1 MNLNDLNPMQRRA
14 AETLVGPVLILAG
27 AGSGKTRTLTYRV
40 ANLLE
45 HGVKAWHIL
54 ALTFTNKA
62 AREMRERIERLAG
75 ADAGEAWIG
84 TFHSICCRILRRD
97 IEKLGYERSFTIYD
111 DDDQQRVIKA
121 VLKELDIDEKFL
133 PPKAVSADISDA
145 KNRLLSPD
153 EWLQKRGGDY
163 RSQKTHDVMTRYEQ
177 RLRAANALD
186 FDDLLVKTLQLFV
199 EHPPV
204 LEYYQSRFQYV
215 HVDEYQDTNYAQYQL
230 VRLITRESRNLCV
243 VGDDDQSIYG
253 WRGADIRNILDFEK
267 DFPDATVIK
276 LEQNYRST
284 ANILDAANQIIA
296 HNEGR
301 KEKELWTE
309 DGEGEKIT
317 LYAAADE
324 RDEAAWICQRIRQ
337 LQRGGTPYGSI
348 AILYRMHALS
358 RVLEETLM
366 RAGIP
371 YHVYGGTR
379 FYDRREVRDVLA
391 YLRLIQNPADDI
403 SLSRIINVPK
413 RAIGDSTVE
422 QLTQYARQNDMSL
435 YAAVAA
441 PPDTLASRARKSV
454 NDFSSLIV
462 SLLLAKE
469 TLPLSEFVQK
479 VIDDSG
485 LIAQYQK
492 EENEENQARIENIR
506 EFMGAVTEFE
516 QKSED
521 KSLFAFLE
529 NVALVTELD
538 NQDSAPSFVTMMT
551 LHSAKGLE
559 YDAVFMSGMEEGIFP
574 SARAMQ
580 EDNRVEEERRLC
592 YVGVTRARKL
602 LHLSYARRRML
613 FNQMQFNAPSCFL
626 QEIPKRLIRE
636 EQSSAAQS
644 ASYGYGAPAARGAG
658 WGSYGGSGMRRQGG
672 YQDNESRPQY
682 GYGDTMPQRRAPAPK
697 APARPAQQPWN
708 IPGVQ
713 RGFVP
718 SPARSVQV
726 QLFKVG
732 DKVQHPKF
740 GKGVIREVTGSGD
753 AARLHIVFPVFGE
766 KVLAQSIAPIVKIE
780 E

>member
-14 AETLVGPVLILAG
+14 AETLEGPVLILAG

-153 EWLQKRGGDY
+153 EWLQKRGSDY

-204 LEYYQSRFQYV
+204 LEYYQGRFQYV

-391 YLRLIQNPADDI
+391 YLRVIQNPADDI

-644 ASYGYGAPAARGAG
+644 TSYGYGAPAARGAG

-682 GYGDTMPQRRAPAPK
+682 GYGDAMPQRRAPAPK

>member
-14 AETLVGPVLILAG
+14 AETLEGPVLILAG

-204 LEYYQSRFQYV
+204 LEYYQGRFQYV

-309 DGEGEKIT
+309 NGEGEKIT

>member
-14 AETLVGPVLILAG
+14 AETLEGPVLILAG

-153 EWLQKRGGDY
+153 EWLQRRGGDY

-204 LEYYQSRFQYV
+204 LEYYQGRFQYV

-230 VRLITRESRNLCV
+230 VSLITRKSRNLCV

-391 YLRLIQNPADDI
+391 YLRVIQNPADDI

>member
-14 AETLVGPVLILAG
+14 AETLEGPVLILAG

-204 LEYYQSRFQYV
+204 LEYYQGRFQYV

-267 DFPDATVIK
+267 DFPDTTVIK

-592 YVGVTRARKL
+592 
-602 LHLSYARRRML
+602 
-613 FNQMQFNAPSCFL
+613 
-626 QEIPKRLIRE
+626 
-636 EQSSAAQS
+636 
-644 ASYGYGAPAARGAG
+644 
-658 WGSYGGSGMRRQGG
+658 
-672 YQDNESRPQY
+672 
-682 GYGDTMPQRRAPAPK
+682 
-697 APARPAQQPWN
+697 
-708 IPGVQ
+708 
-713 RGFVP
+713 
-718 SPARSVQV
+718 
-726 QLFKVG
+726 
-732 DKVQHPKF
+732 
-740 GKGVIREVTGSGD
+740 
-753 AARLHIVFPVFGE
+753 
-766 KVLAQSIAPIVKIE
+766 
-780 E
+780 

>member
-14 AETLVGPVLILAG
+14 AETLEGPVLILAG

-133 PPKAVSADISDA
+133 PPKAVSTDISDA

-163 RSQKTHDVMTRYEQ
+163 RSQKTHDVITRYEQ

-230 VRLITRESRNLCV
+230 VSLITRKSRNLCV

-592 YVGVTRARKL
+592 YVGVTRARRL

>member
-14 AETLVGPVLILAG
+14 AETLEGPVLILAG

-204 LEYYQSRFQYV
+204 LEYYQGRFQYV

-337 LQRGGTPYGSI
+337 LQRGGTPYGGI

-391 YLRLIQNPADDI
+391 YLRVIQNPADDI

-441 PPDTLASRARKSV
+441 PPDTLASRARKNV
-454 NDFSSLIV
+454 NEFSSLIV

-682 GYGDTMPQRRAPAPK
+682 GYGDTVPQRRAPAPK

-732 DKVQHPKF
+732 DKVQHPKY

>member
-14 AETLVGPVLILAG
+14 AETLEGPVLILAG

-133 PPKAVSADISDA
+133 PPKAVSTDISDA

-230 VRLITRESRNLCV
+230 VSLITRKSRNLCV

-348 AILYRMHALS
+348 AILYRLHALS

-559 YDAVFMSGMEEGIFP
+559 YDVVFMSGMEEGIFP

-592 YVGVTRARKL
+592 YVGVTRARRL

>member
-14 AETLVGPVLILAG
+14 AETLEGPVLILAG

-133 PPKAVSADISDA
+133 PPKAVGADISDA

-204 LEYYQSRFQYV
+204 LEYYQGRFQYV

-230 VRLITRESRNLCV
+230 VSLITRKSRNLCV

-324 RDEAAWICQRIRQ
+324 RDESAWICQRIRQ

-391 YLRLIQNPADDI
+391 YLRVIQNPADDI

-682 GYGDTMPQRRAPAPK
+682 GYGDTVSQRRAPAPK

-713 RGFVP
+713 RGFVA

>member
-14 AETLVGPVLILAG
+14 AETLEGPVLILAG

-133 PPKAVSADISDA
+133 PPKAVSTDISDA

-230 VRLITRESRNLCV
+230 VSLITRKSRNLCV

-559 YDAVFMSGMEEGIFP
+559 YDVVFMSGMEEGIFP

-592 YVGVTRARKL
+592 YVGVTRARRL

>member
-14 AETLVGPVLILAG
+14 AETLEGPVLILAG

-153 EWLQKRGGDY
+153 EWLQRRGGDY

-230 VRLITRESRNLCV
+230 VSLITRKSRNLCV

-391 YLRLIQNPADDI
+391 YLRVIQNPADDI

-441 PPDTLASRARKSV
+441 PPDTLSSRARKSV

-469 TLPLSEFVQK
+469 TLPLSELVQK

-492 EENEENQARIENIR
+492 EENEENQVRIENIR

>member
-14 AETLVGPVLILAG
+14 AETLEGPVLILAG

-186 FDDLLVKTLQLFV
+186 FDNLLVKTLQLFV

-204 LEYYQSRFQYV
+204 LEYYQGRFQYV

-267 DFPDATVIK
+267 DFPDTTVIK

-391 YLRLIQNPADDI
+391 YLRVIQNPADDI

-422 QLTQYARQNDMSL
+422 QLTQYARQNNMSL

-713 RGFVP
+713 RGFVA

-753 AARLHIVFPVFGE
+753 VARLHIVFPVFGE

>member
-14 AETLVGPVLILAG
+14 AETLEGPVLILAG

-153 EWLQKRGGDY
+153 EWLQNRGGDY

-580 EDNRVEEERRLC
+580 
-592 YVGVTRARKL
+592 
-602 LHLSYARRRML
+602 
-613 FNQMQFNAPSCFL
+613 
-626 QEIPKRLIRE
+626 
-636 EQSSAAQS
+636 
-644 ASYGYGAPAARGAG
+644 
-658 WGSYGGSGMRRQGG
+658 
-672 YQDNESRPQY
+672 
-682 GYGDTMPQRRAPAPK
+682 
-697 APARPAQQPWN
+697 
-708 IPGVQ
+708 
-713 RGFVP
+713 
-718 SPARSVQV
+718 
-726 QLFKVG
+726 
-732 DKVQHPKF
+732 
-740 GKGVIREVTGSGD
+740 
-753 AARLHIVFPVFGE
+753 
-766 KVLAQSIAPIVKIE
+766 
-780 E
+780 

>member
-14 AETLVGPVLILAG
+14 AETLEGPVLILAG

-204 LEYYQSRFQYV
+204 LEYYQGRFQYV
-215 HVDEYQDTNYAQYQL
+215 HVDEYQDTNYTQYQL

-309 DGEGEKIT
+309 DGEGEKIA

-337 LQRGGTPYGSI
+337 LQRGGTPYGGI

-682 GYGDTMPQRRAPAPK
+682 GYGDTVPQRRAPAPK

-713 RGFVP
+713 RGFVA

>member
-14 AETLVGPVLILAG
+14 AETLEGPVLILAG

-153 EWLQKRGGDY
+153 EWLQRRGGDY

-204 LEYYQSRFQYV
+204 LEYYQGRFQYV

-324 RDEAAWICQRIRQ
+324 RDEAAWICQRICQ

-391 YLRLIQNPADDI
+391 YLRVIQNPADDI

>member
-14 AETLVGPVLILAG
+14 AETLEGPVLILAG

-204 LEYYQSRFQYV
+204 LEYYQGRFQYV

-267 DFPDATVIK
+267 DFPDTTVIK

-371 YHVYGGTR
+371 YLVYGGTR

-391 YLRLIQNPADDI
+391 YLRVIQNPADDI

-422 QLTQYARQNDMSL
+422 QLTQYARQNNMSL

-713 RGFVP
+713 RGFVA

-753 AARLHIVFPVFGE
+753 VARLHIVFPVFGE

>member
-14 AETLVGPVLILAG
+14 AETLEGPVLILAG

-215 HVDEYQDTNYAQYQL
+215 HVDEYQDTNYAQYQM
-230 VRLITRESRNLCV
+230 VSLITRKSRNLCV

-391 YLRLIQNPADDI
+391 YLRVIQNPADDI

>member
-1 MNLNDLNPMQRRA
+1 M
-14 AETLVGPVLILAG
+14 
-27 AGSGKTRTLTYRV
+27 
-40 ANLLE
+40 
-45 HGVKAWHIL
+45 
-54 ALTFTNKA
+54 
-62 AREMRERIERLAG
+62 
-75 ADAGEAWIG
+75 
-84 TFHSICCRILRRD
+84 
-97 IEKLGYERSFTIYD
+97 
-111 DDDQQRVIKA
+111 
-121 VLKELDIDEKFL
+121 
-133 PPKAVSADISDA
+133 
-145 KNRLLSPD
+145 
-153 EWLQKRGGDY
+153 
-163 RSQKTHDVMTRYEQ
+163 
-177 RLRAANALD
+177 
-186 FDDLLVKTLQLFV
+186 
-199 EHPPV
+199 
-204 LEYYQSRFQYV
+204 
-215 HVDEYQDTNYAQYQL
+215 
-230 VRLITRESRNLCV
+230 
-243 VGDDDQSIYG
+243 
-253 WRGADIRNILDFEK
+253 
-267 DFPDATVIK
+267 
-276 LEQNYRST
+276 
-284 ANILDAANQIIA
+284 
-296 HNEGR
+296 
-301 KEKELWTE
+301 
-309 DGEGEKIT
+309 
-317 LYAAADE
+317 
-324 RDEAAWICQRIRQ
+324 
-337 LQRGGTPYGSI
+337 
-348 AILYRMHALS
+348 
-358 RVLEETLM
+358 
-366 RAGIP
+366 
-371 YHVYGGTR
+371 
-379 FYDRREVRDVLA
+379 
-391 YLRLIQNPADDI
+391 
-403 SLSRIINVPK
+403 
-413 RAIGDSTVE
+413 
-422 QLTQYARQNDMSL
+422 
-435 YAAVAA
+435 
-441 PPDTLASRARKSV
+441 
-454 NDFSSLIV
+454 
-462 SLLLAKE
+462 LAKE

-713 RGFVP
+713 RGFVA

-753 AARLHIVFPVFGE
+753 VARLHIVFPVFGE

>member
-14 AETLVGPVLILAG
+14 AETLEGPVLILAG

-204 LEYYQSRFQYV
+204 LEYYQGRFQYV

-391 YLRLIQNPADDI
+391 YLRVIQNPADDI

-713 RGFVP
+713 RGFVA

-753 AARLHIVFPVFGE
+753 VARLHIVFPVFGE

>member
-14 AETLVGPVLILAG
+14 AETLEGPVLILAG

-391 YLRLIQNPADDI
+391 YLRVIQNPADDI

-469 TLPLSEFVQK
+469 TLPLSELVQK

-580 EDNRVEEERRLC
+580 EDNRVEEERRLF
-592 YVGVTRARKL
+592 YVGITRAKEELILTTGPRPSAFL
-602 LHLSYARRRML
+602 QSLPRTVERERAARRTRQVEQLSL
-613 FNQMQFNAPSCFL
+613 F
-626 QEIPKRLIRE
+626 
-636 EQSSAAQS
+636 
-644 ASYGYGAPAARGAG
+644 
-658 WGSYGGSGMRRQGG
+658 
-672 YQDNESRPQY
+672 
-682 GYGDTMPQRRAPAPK
+682 
-697 APARPAQQPWN
+697 
-708 IPGVQ
+708 
-713 RGFVP
+713 
-718 SPARSVQV
+718 
-726 QLFKVG
+726 
-732 DKVQHPKF
+732 
-740 GKGVIREVTGSGD
+740 
-753 AARLHIVFPVFGE
+753 
-766 KVLAQSIAPIVKIE
+766 
-780 E
+780 

>member
-14 AETLVGPVLILAG
+14 AETLEGPVLILAG

-204 LEYYQSRFQYV
+204 LEYYQGRFQYV

-391 YLRLIQNPADDI
+391 YLRVIQNPADDI

-682 GYGDTMPQRRAPAPK
+682 GYGDAMPQRRAPAPK

-726 QLFKVG
+726 QLFKAG

>member
-14 AETLVGPVLILAG
+14 AETLEGPVLILAG

-45 HGVKAWHIL
+45 HGVEARHIL

-62 AREMRERIERLAG
+62 AREMRERIELLAG
-75 ADAGEAWIG
+75 ENAGDAWIG

-97 IEKLGYERSFTIYD
+97 IEKLGYDRNFTIYD

-121 VLKELDIDEKFL
+121 LLKELDIDEKFL
-133 PPKAVSADISDA
+133 PPKEISISISDA
-145 KNRLLSPD
+145 KNHLFSPD
-153 EWLQKRGGDY
+153 EWLQKRRADY
-163 RSQKTHDVMTRYEQ
+163 RAQKVHDVMVLYEQ
-177 RLRAANALD
+177 RLRASNALD
-186 FDDLLVKTLQLFV
+186 FDDLLVKTLQLLS

-204 LEYYQSRFQYV
+204 LDYYQSRFLYV

-230 VRLITRESRNLCV
+230 VRLITQKSGNLCV

-267 DFPDATVIK
+267 DYPDAVVIK

-301 KEKELWTE
+301 KEKELWTQ
-309 DGEGEKIT
+309 DGEGEKIN
-317 LYAAADE
+317 LYMASDE
-324 RDEAAWICQRIRQ
+324 RDEAAWICQRIRR
-337 LQRGGTPYGSI
+337 LQREGTPYGNI

-379 FYDRREVRDVLA
+379 FYDRKEVRDVLA
-391 YLRLIQNPADDI
+391 YLRVIQNLTDNV

-413 RAIGDSTVE
+413 RAIGDGTVE
-422 QLTQYARQNDMSL
+422 QLTQYAHQNDISL
-435 YAAVAA
+435 YAAIVM
-441 PPDTLASRARKSV
+441 PPASLSGRARKSV
-454 NDFSSLIV
+454 GDFSALIS

-492 EENEENQARIENIR
+492 EPNDENQSRIENIR

-521 KSLFAFLE
+521 KSLSAFLE

-538 NQDSAPSFVTMMT
+538 NQDSAPSFVTLMT

-592 YVGVTRARKL
+592 YVGVTRARKQL
-602 LHLSYARRRML
+602 FLSYARRRML

-636 EQSSAAQS
+636 EQSSPAQS
-644 ASYGYGAPAARGAG
+644 TSYGAG
-658 WGSYGGSGMRRQGG
+658 WGSYGGSGMRKPAE
-672 YQDNESRPQY
+672 YQSRKPAQY
-682 GYGDTMPQRRAPAPK
+682 GYGDTVPRRTPPAK
-697 APARPAQQPWN
+697 PAARGAVQNPWN

-713 RGFVP
+713 RGFVS
-718 SPARSVQV
+718 SPARNVQV

-732 DKVQHPKF
+732 DTVQHPKF
-740 GKGVIREVTGSGD
+740 GKGVIREITGSGD
-753 AARLHIVFPVFGE
+753 GARLHVVFPVFGE
-766 KVLAQSIAPIVKIE
+766 KVLSQSIAPIVKIE

>member
-14 AETLVGPVLILAG
+14 AETLEGPVLILAG

-133 PPKAVSADISDA
+133 PPKAVGADISDA

-204 LEYYQSRFQYV
+204 LEYYQGRFQYV

>member
-14 AETLVGPVLILAG
+14 AETLEGPVLILAG

-153 EWLQKRGGDY
+153 EWLQRRGGDY

-230 VRLITRESRNLCV
+230 VSLITRKSRNLCV

-317 LYAAADE
+317 LYDAADE

-391 YLRLIQNPADDI
+391 YLRVIQNPADDI

-441 PPDTLASRARKSV
+441 PPDTLSSRARKSV

-469 TLPLSEFVQK
+469 TLPLSELVQK

-644 ASYGYGAPAARGAG
+644 ASYGYGASAARGAG

>member
-14 AETLVGPVLILAG
+14 AETLEGPVLILAG

-204 LEYYQSRFQYV
+204 LEYYQGRFQYV

-230 VRLITRESRNLCV
+230 VSLITRKSRNLCV

-324 RDEAAWICQRIRQ
+324 RDEAAWICQHIRQ

-391 YLRLIQNPADDI
+391 YLRVIQNPADDI

-469 TLPLSEFVQK
+469 TLPLSELVQK

-682 GYGDTMPQRRAPAPK
+682 GYGDTVPQRRAPAPK

>member
-14 AETLVGPVLILAG
+14 AETLEGPVLILAG

-133 PPKAVSADISDA
+133 PPKAVSTDISDA

-230 VRLITRESRNLCV
+230 VSLITRKSRNLCV

-391 YLRLIQNPADDI
+391 YLRVIQNPADDI

-658 WGSYGGSGMRRQGG
+658 WGSYGGSALW
-672 YQDNESRPQY
+672 S
-682 GYGDTMPQRRAPAPK
+682 T
-697 APARPAQQPWN
+697 
-708 IPGVQ
+708 
-713 RGFVP
+713 
-718 SPARSVQV
+718 
-726 QLFKVG
+726 
-732 DKVQHPKF
+732 
-740 GKGVIREVTGSGD
+740 D
-753 AARLHIVFPVFGE
+753 A
-766 KVLAQSIAPIVKIE
+766 
-780 E
+780 

>member
-1 MNLNDLNPMQRRA
+1 M
-14 AETLVGPVLILAG
+14 
-27 AGSGKTRTLTYRV
+27 
-40 ANLLE
+40 
-45 HGVKAWHIL
+45 
-54 ALTFTNKA
+54 
-62 AREMRERIERLAG
+62 
-75 ADAGEAWIG
+75 
-84 TFHSICCRILRRD
+84 
-97 IEKLGYERSFTIYD
+97 
-111 DDDQQRVIKA
+111 
-121 VLKELDIDEKFL
+121 
-133 PPKAVSADISDA
+133 
-145 KNRLLSPD
+145 
-153 EWLQKRGGDY
+153 
-163 RSQKTHDVMTRYEQ
+163 
-177 RLRAANALD
+177 
-186 FDDLLVKTLQLFV
+186 
-199 EHPPV
+199 
-204 LEYYQSRFQYV
+204 
-215 HVDEYQDTNYAQYQL
+215 
-230 VRLITRESRNLCV
+230 
-243 VGDDDQSIYG
+243 
-253 WRGADIRNILDFEK
+253 
-267 DFPDATVIK
+267 
-276 LEQNYRST
+276 
-284 ANILDAANQIIA
+284 
-296 HNEGR
+296 
-301 KEKELWTE
+301 
-309 DGEGEKIT
+309 
-317 LYAAADE
+317 
-324 RDEAAWICQRIRQ
+324 
-337 LQRGGTPYGSI
+337 
-348 AILYRMHALS
+348 
-358 RVLEETLM
+358 
-366 RAGIP
+366 
-371 YHVYGGTR
+371 
-379 FYDRREVRDVLA
+379 LA

-559 YDAVFMSGMEEGIFP
+559 YDVVFMSGMEEGIFP

-592 YVGVTRARKL
+592 YVGVTRARRL